1 MTMKRR
7 FLVMTIALG
16 FVATL
21 HQTGAWAQETLDLK
35 RVVLS
40 TGGVAYMEYE
50 AEVDGDAEI
59 IFDVRLDQVDDV
71 LKSFIVLD
79 DAGGV
84 GAVSLPGRQPLAYIF
99 RELPFSQAAL
109 ASPVALLQA
118 LTGEEVEVSGP
129 VEASGRILSV
139 ARETVAVDNTTLAQ
153 HRLTLA
159 TDTGLIQI
167 VVEDAR
173 AIRFTDPDIETQVAA
188 ALVAIAEHRV
198 QDRRTLTLVSSGQG
212 KRLVRLG
219 YVVAAPL
226 WKTTYRLALNGDNT
240 ALLQGWA
247 TLENMSGQDWDDVEL
262 TLVSGNPV
270 TFRQALYQAY
280 WVPRPEVPV
289 DVAGRVLPGVDQGT
303 VSGLMSQ
310 DQSNA
315 LRRSEEEAD
324 MMLAD
329 MAMESAAFGSVVPA
343 PPLSSPSQLAGVGG
357 ASGEDAATQVVFRI
371 DEPVTVGSGESLSVP
386 IVSRTVQAAP
396 IALYQPSIST
406 LHPLAAVRLVN
417 DSGLGLPPGVLTIY
431 QPSEASGGL
440 SFVGD
445 ARLGV
450 LPAGD
455 ERLVSFALDQ
465 KTLVERD
472 DRSTETI
479 ATVRIDRGVMSL
491 TISQRRATAYAVEA
505 PVGQALNLLIE
516 HPRQYSWEL
525 VEPEGEIESTP
536 THYRIPLAVP
546 AGEVAILAVVM
557 EAPRYES
564 MRLVDLRR
572 DQVLYYAEHGDIP
585 DEIRGVFAELARL
598 RGLIDGSQRAIEDAE
613 RQREVHLEEQERL
626 RDNLQWVP
634 NGSDLA
640 ERYLE
645 KLGEQEDEIEALLE
659 TTEDLHEEAAVRR
672 VALDD
677 YVAGLDY

>member
-1 MTMKRR
+1 MKRQ
-7 FLVMTIALG
+7 FLAMAMALG

-21 HQTGAWAQETLDLK
+21 QQTSARAQETPDLK

-50 AEVDGDAEI
+50 VEVDGDAEI
-59 IFDVRLDQVDDV
+59 IFAVRLDQVDDV

-84 GAVSLPGRQPLAYIF
+84 GAVSLPGRQPLTDVF
-99 RELPFSQAAL
+99 RDLPFSQTAL

-118 LTGEEVEVSGP
+118 LTGEGVEVSGP

-139 ARETVAVDNTTLAQ
+139 ARETVAVDGATLTH

-173 AIRFTDPDIETQVAA
+173 SIRFIDPEIEIQVAA

-198 QDRRTLTLVSSGQG
+198 QDRRTLTLVSAGQG

-226 WKTTYRLALNGDNT
+226 WKTTYRLALNGDDT

-247 TLENMSGQDWDDVEL
+247 TLENMSGQDWDGVEL

-270 TFRQALYQAY
+270 TFRQALYQSY
-280 WVPRPEVPV
+280 WVQRLEVPV

-303 VSGLMSQ
+303 VGALMSD
-310 DQSNA
+310 DQRNA
-315 LRRSEEEAD
+315 LLRSEAEAD

-329 MAMESAAFGSVVPA
+329 TAMESMAFLAEPA
-343 PPLSSPSQLAGVGG
+343 PGLSSPSQLAGVGS

-371 DEPVTVGSGESLSVP
+371 DEPVTVTSGESLSVP
-386 IVSRTVQAAP
+386 IISRTVEAEP
-396 IALYQPSIST
+396 VGLYQPSTST
-406 LHPLAAVRLVN
+406 LHPLASVRLVN

-440 SFVGD
+440 TFVGD

-450 LPAGD
+450 LPDGD
-455 ERLVSFALDQ
+455 ERLLSFALDQ

-472 DRSTETI
+472 DRSNETI
-479 ATVRIDRGVMSL
+479 TTVRIDRGVMSL

-505 PVGQALNLLIE
+505 PAGDALNLLIE
-516 HPRQYSWEL
+516 HPKQYNWDL
-525 VEPEGEIESTP
+525 VMPVGEIEATQ
-536 THYRIPLAVP
+536 THYRIPLQVP
-546 AGEVAILAVVM
+546 AGEVGALAVVM

-564 MRLVDLRR
+564 MRLVDLYR
-572 DQVLYYAEHGDIP
+572 DQVLYYAENSELP
-585 DEIRGVFAELARL
+585 DDVREAFAELAGL
-598 RGLIDGSQRAIEDAE
+598 RGDIEETQRAIDELE
-613 RQREVHLEEQERL
+613 RQRQLYLQEQERL
-626 RDNLQWVP
+626 RDNLQRVP
-634 NGSDLA
+634 SGSDLA

-645 KLGEQEDEIEALLE
+645 KLGEQEDGIEALLDE
-659 TTEDLHEEAAVRR
+659 MEDLREALGVRQA
-672 VALDD
+672 ALSDFIAD
-677 YVAGLDY
+677 LNI